1 MGKSGVYLSQQ
12 LQQELEKQ
20 ILSTSTFSVMNRRNL
35 LFGVEA
41 DMFYAVL
48 FTGIPCWNKTK
59 SFGFTLLYLALVLLV
74 IGLLTRK
81 DSDRPR
87 YLWHYLRASQHFDAG
102 QRKRF
107 WFAILVDR

>member
-1 MGKSGVYLSQQ
+1 MAKSGVYLAQQ
-12 LQQELEKQ
+12 WQQEVERQ
-20 ILSTSTFSVMNRRNL
+20 ILSTSTFSVLNRRNL

-59 SFGFTLLYLALVLLV
+59 SFGFTLLYLAVVLGV
-74 IGLLTRK
+74 ICLLTRK
-81 DSDRPR
+81 DPDRPR

-102 QRKRF
+102 KRKRF
-107 WFAILVDR
+107 AFAILLDR

>member
-12 LQQELEKQ
+12 LQQELERQ

-81 DSDRPR
+81 DPDRPR

-107 WFAILVDR
+107 SFAILADR